1 MIHEVHGMQ
10 DVSYRLFLFPHSVF
24 HESAA
29 RCFLTVWPTMHCL
42 RAIGPAGL
50 PQWAEPLCE
59 QHGPALPEDFWEQA
73 RNFYKG
79 YQDLGTHMGEDG
91 LMAVV
96 SRDWAGEAAPETR
109 SHIQSMLRGVGPKP
123 IDAAEGLLM
132 ESVVFLEMAKELDL
146 RELEL
151 FADVS
156 QVGQLEEKLLKAL
169 GSDEEDSAEL
179 QRALETTNPP
189 LSPDWGHFA
198 YLLRQRIG
206 FWFRLLS
213 RLSDM
218 RQPVALAALGRD
230 VVDEALDALQT
241 ARERQGKVWERTETV
256 LLRLPRV
263 DLLPSEALAQWFEAV
278 RVLEEREAFHKS
290 FEAFLR
296 DSASAEQARQL
307 ADRAH
312 VLEQSLQSL
321 WVRFRP
327 DPSEQAGGYA
337 VVVTVAEDVTYQEMW
352 RSVDRAGLEAMGT
365 GSVSRDG
372 AVLVHLQEMVESGAR
387 CAF

>member
-1 MIHEVHGMQ
+1 MQ
-10 DVSYRLFLFPHSVF
+10 DVIYRLFLFPHSVL

-29 RCFLTVWPTMHCL
+29 RCFLTVWPTMQCL

-50 PQWAEPLCE
+50 PQWVEPLCR
-59 QHGPALPEDFWEQA
+59 QLVPPQSDDFWERA
-73 RNFYKG
+73 RNLYRG

-91 LMAVV
+91 LMAVL

-109 SHIQSMLRGVGPKP
+109 SHIQSMLRGFGPKP
-123 IDAAEGLLM
+123 FDAAEGLLM
-132 ESVVFLEMAKELDL
+132 ESVVFLEMAKDLDL

-151 FADVS
+151 SADLS

-179 QRALETTNPP
+179 QKALETTNPP

-213 RLSDM
+213 RLSEM
-218 RQPVALAALGRD
+218 RQPMALAALGRD

-256 LLRLPRV
+256 LLRLPPM
-263 DLLPSEALAQWFEAV
+263 DLLPSQALAQWFEAV
-278 RVLEEREAFHKS
+278 AGLEERDAFHRS

-296 DSASAEQARQL
+296 EPTSAEQARHL

-312 VLEQSLQSL
+312 VLEQLLQSL
-321 WVRFRP
+321 WARFRS
-327 DPSEQAGGYA
+327 DSSVQGGGYA
-337 VVVTVAEDVTYQEMW
+337 VVLTVAKDVTYQEMW
-352 RSVDRAGLEAMGT
+352 RSVDRTGLEALGT
-365 GSVSRDG
+365 GSVSQDA
-372 AVLVHLQEMVESGAR
+372 AVLVHLEERYSNSAGRAS
-387 CAF
+387 